1 MASLD
6 YLGEGGGERG
16 NMSSTYAKDLTSD
29 EVTTDMFEILE
40 DQRRYLKIELPA
52 KVPRQDDVLS
62 AKQMAY
68 MFNMYSWLQS
78 TPDIQDDEQW
88 QIHNEFSLGPTE
100 EAEAGAG
107 GGAGLDTP
115 KGKGIQRQVTHRA
128 LKLSPASSAILSRYE
143 AKLVR
148 LLRGGLLKQDEVAAF
163 GDFTKESIPKV
174 EYESTVSGSEYTPKQ
189 IGDALRIDEL
199 PASQKDG
206 RDIPTITSKPEV
218 LHVIIG
224 GNAYSL
230 KISGIWQGQRL
241 YPQIML
247 HHAEK
252 VASHPNPEWHVK
264 MYQIDREKM
273 YVEQL
278 YYGTELGAQ
287 LGKRISAKQLF
298 KFIADMGYTKVTL
311 DDASSVQFLMPY
323 ISGPVFRHAAEPGGY
338 SYEFVDIRAEK
349 LNQTQ
354 NYFRSLSMN
363 LVNAVKHVVLSDRQT
378 IRVYSAAAA
387 SVRDQAGAVAAEIE
401 EEPLEQAVKDE
412 VGAAQGNQREE
423 FEQFAQEAKLEQDEG
438 AETAMTTESP
448 LKIIIDH
455 AFGAPMRVKRHAHR
469 DAVAAAAAGG
479 GGGDPV
485 HGTPAAMP
493 TEQRA
498 AQAAHRAA
506 AAAVAAAGG
515 GEIRAREAE
524 AARTAGRAAGRHERG
539 EAEAREEGRLHT
551 SFFRLKF

>member
-1 MASLD
+1 
-6 YLGEGGGERG
+6 
-16 NMSSTYAKDLTSD
+16 
-29 EVTTDMFEILE
+29 
-40 DQRRYLKIELPA
+40 
-52 KVPRQDDVLS
+52 
-62 AKQMAY
+62 
-68 MFNMYSWLQS
+68 
-78 TPDIQDDEQW
+78 
-88 QIHNEFSLGPTE
+88 
-100 EAEAGAG
+100 
-107 GGAGLDTP
+107 
-115 KGKGIQRQVTHRA
+115 
-128 LKLSPASSAILSRYE
+128 
-143 AKLVR
+143 
-148 LLRGGLLKQDEVAAF
+148 
-163 GDFTKESIPKV
+163 
-174 EYESTVSGSEYTPKQ
+174 
-189 IGDALRIDEL
+189 
-199 PASQKDG
+199 
-206 RDIPTITSKPEV
+206 
-218 LHVIIG
+218 
-224 GNAYSL
+224 
-230 KISGIWQGQRL
+230 
-241 YPQIML
+241 
-247 HHAEK
+247 
-252 VASHPNPEWHVK
+252 
-264 MYQIDREKM
+264 MYQINREKM

-363 LVNAVKHVVLSDRQT
+363 LVNAVKHVVLSRRPT

-387 SVRDQAGAVAAEIE
+387 SVRGQAGAVAAEIE

-412 VGAAQGNQREE
+412 VGAAQGNQRKE

-455 AFGAPMRVKRHAHR
+455 AFGAPMGVKRHAHR

-479 GGGDPV
+479 GGGDTV

-515 GEIRAREAE
+515 GEIRAIEAE
-524 AARTAGRAAGRHERG
+524 AARAARRAAERHRR
-539 EAEAREEGRLHT
+539 EAAELHA